1 MNLTKMITAGLMGA
15 NLFLSATALADETVK
30 KPHKKSPAATTPDGK
45 PDSTPVGTHVGTA
58 PADSESTATAEDSTS
73 AGGKKKKKKVAFKKL
88 RAGGIGLLAT
98 GMKDAP
104 SPGVF
109 GFGGA
114 FGYSLSR
121 SLEVEASLLSFGYIL
136 DYADYDTTVEI
147 SDMALGGDGIYR
159 IPLSSSI
166 SLRGRGGLGMHM
178 MAAKV
183 SGTLANS
190 GEIKLESK
198 NILAVNIGGGLE
210 MNFGSFYVAGDIR
223 KPVLLGK
230 LETVK
235 DISIIACGEAGMRF

>member
-1 MNLTKMITAGLMGA
+1 MRLVDKLAVVLVSA
-15 NLFLSATALADETVK
+15 NLILSATAHAQDAEK
-30 KPHKKSPAATTPDGK
+30 KPRKKSIPATQEGTVTGATEDGASG
-45 PDSTPVGTHVGTA
+45 D
-58 PADSESTATAEDSTS
+58 ESTT
-73 AGGKKKKKKVAFKKL
+73 AGGKKKKKRAAFKKM

-121 SLEVEASLLSFGYIL
+121 SLEIEASLLSFGYIL

-147 SDMALGGDGIYR
+147 SDTALGADGIYR
-159 IPLSSSI
+159 IPLSASM

-183 SGTLANS
+183 SGTLASS
-190 GEIKLESK
+190 GELKAESK
-198 NILAVNIGGGLE
+198 SILAINIGGGLE
-210 MNFGSFYVAGDIR
+210 MSFGRFYIAGDIR
-223 KPVLLGK
+223 KPVMMDK
-230 LETVK
+230 LESVK

>member
-1 MNLTKMITAGLMGA
+1 MITAGLIGA

-30 KPHKKSPAATTPDGK
+30 KTRKKSPAATTPDGK
-45 PDSTPVGTHVGTA
+45 PDGTPVGTPVGTA
-58 PADSESTATAEDSTS
+58 PADSETTATATAEDSTS
-73 AGGKKKKKKVAFKKL
+73 TGGKKKKKKVAFKKL

-159 IPLSSSI
+159 IPLSSSM

-190 GEIKLESK
+190 GEIKAESK

-210 MNFGSFYVAGDIR
+210 LNFGSFYVAGDIR

-235 DISIIACGEAGMRF
+235 GISIIACGEAGMRF

>member
-1 MNLTKMITAGLMGA
+1 MRLVDKLAVVLVSA
-15 NLFLSATALADETVK
+15 NLILSATAHAQDAEK
-30 KPHKKSPAATTPDGK
+30 KPRKKSIPATQEGTVTGATEDGASG
-45 PDSTPVGTHVGTA
+45 D
-58 PADSESTATAEDSTS
+58 ESTT
-73 AGGKKKKKKVAFKKL
+73 AGGKKKKKRAAFKKM

-121 SLEVEASLLSFGYIL
+121 SLEIEASLLSFGYIL

-147 SDMALGGDGIYR
+147 SDTALGADGIYR
-159 IPLSSSI
+159 IPLSASM

-183 SGTLANS
+183 SGTLA
-190 GEIKLESK
+190 I
-198 NILAVNIGGGLE
+198 NIGGGLE
-210 MNFGSFYVAGDIR
+210 MSFGRFYIAGDIR
-223 KPVLLGK
+223 KPVMMDK
-230 LETVK
+230 LESVK